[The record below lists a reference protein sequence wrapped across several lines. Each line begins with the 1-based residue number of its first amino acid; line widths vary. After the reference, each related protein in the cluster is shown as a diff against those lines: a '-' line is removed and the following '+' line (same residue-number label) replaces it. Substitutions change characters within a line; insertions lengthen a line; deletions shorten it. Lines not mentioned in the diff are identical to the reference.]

1 MSRMQ
6 IMNEPHLYRPS
17 MQLVTRRQLNQRPA
31 RRWTKEMGSTVTI
44 SRKTWERVFVLQALY
59 SRGCLGAGRR
69 GLGFGVGA
77 DPMIPVMV
85 KHGCD
90 LVATDYGESEH
101 EGWGPGLDLDP
112 KNIAG
117 PEAMA
122 QRVTTRDVDMND
134 IPTDLR
140 DFDFIYSCGSLEH
153 IGGASNGLEFVE
165 KAMSCLKP
173 GGFAVHT
180 TELNLSGGTK
190 TLDVPNLSFYLPS
203 SVDALLDRLAS
214 AGHTVAPMN
223 YHSGSRSEDLHV
235 ANRPY
240 PPPCLKI
247 LHSGFQVT
255 SMGFVIQAA
264 QDGRGRLPLRPTV
277 RALTDLATDAS
288 KAMGRRVGAVS
299 GQLRRR

>member
-1 MSRMQ
+1 MQ
-6 IMNEPHLYRPS
+6 IMSEPHLYRPS

-31 RRWTKEMGSTVTI
+31 RRWTNEMGVSLTI
-44 SRKTWERVFVLQALY
+44 SRKTWERVFVLQSLY

-85 KHGCD
+85 KHGCE

-117 PEAMA
+117 HEAMSR
-122 QRVTTRDVDMND
+122 QVTTLDVDMND
-134 IPTDLR
+134 IPSDLR
-140 DFDFIYSCGSLEH
+140 DFDFVYSCGSLEH
-153 IGGASNGLEFVE
+153 IGGAANGLEFVE
-165 KAMSCLKP
+165 NAMSCLRP

-180 TELNLSGGTK
+180 TELNLSGGTE

-203 SVDALLDRLAS
+203 SVDALLERLAS
-214 AGHTVAPMN
+214 AGHNVSPMN
-223 YHSGSRSEDLHV
+223 YYSGSRSEDLHL

-240 PPPCLKI
+240 APPCLKI
-247 LHSGFQVT
+247 LHSGFRVT

-264 QDGRGRLPLRPTV
+264 QSGRSRLPIRPTV
-277 RALTDLATDAS
+277 RALTDVATDAS
-288 KAMGRRVGAVS
+288 RAVGRRVGAAATAR
-299 GQLRRR
+299 LRRR